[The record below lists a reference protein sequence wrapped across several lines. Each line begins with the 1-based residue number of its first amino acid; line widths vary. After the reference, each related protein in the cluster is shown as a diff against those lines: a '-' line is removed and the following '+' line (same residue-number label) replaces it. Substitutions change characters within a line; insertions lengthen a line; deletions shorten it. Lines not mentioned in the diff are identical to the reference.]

1 MAAIRASSS
10 PPAPRIG
17 KLHSPSSL
25 RRHHHYHFVIIII
38 ISSSLLLRHN
48 HIAIPSSSAFA
59 PMSSKTLES
68 FPKLLSHVSLFLQ
81 HLKSFCTLQ
90 PGVRACVRIYTV
102 ENWDQFLEVNEI
114 IFIVMKRDVREWAS
128 CRWCRMLHFWKLK
141 PAFSSGWWLSTNW
154 KWKMFLLWKN
164 FKKFASCG
172 WCQMLKLNAGVSQ
185 ESARGKEKNKNKKI
199 RKNKTKK
206 TQKLKKTKFTGV
218 CMWCTSACATGQEKN
233 KVWRMVC

>member
-38 ISSSLLLRHN
+38 ISSSLLLRHHH
-48 HIAIPSSSAFA
+48 HIVLAIPFSAFA
-59 PMSSKTLES
+59 LMSSKTLES
-68 FPKLLSHVSLFLQ
+68 FPKLLSHVSLFFLQ

-128 CRWCRMLHFWKLK
+128 CRWCRMLHFWKLNI
-141 PAFSSGWWLSTNW
+141 FRWLLAGISVN
-154 KWKMFLLWKN
+154 KLKMKIN
-164 FKKFASCG
+164 FVVENI
-172 WCQMLKLNAGVSQ
+172 CQMRSCRQ
-185 ESARGKEKNKNKKI
+185 
-199 RKNKTKK
+199 
-206 TQKLKKTKFTGV
+206 
-218 CMWCTSACATGQEKN
+218 C
-233 KVWRMVC
+233 